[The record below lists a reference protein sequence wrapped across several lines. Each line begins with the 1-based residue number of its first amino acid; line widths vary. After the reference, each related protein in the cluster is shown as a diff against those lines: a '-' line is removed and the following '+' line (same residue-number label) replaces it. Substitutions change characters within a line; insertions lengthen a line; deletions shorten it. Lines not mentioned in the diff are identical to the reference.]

1 MLHEAATKAKAGIRG
16 LEHTCVAIPAKA
28 GIQGNCSVA
37 CPRIKCGG
45 NEPHPIEPIE
55 RMPAVGFQGLRGNWT
70 KVAFRNM
77 WGRYSFSMPENAAQ
91 RGVSAVG
98 QPIEPPTK
106 LKLVASMEVAEALTL
121 RTRACCFAH

>member
-1 MLHEAATKAKAGIRG
+1 
-16 LEHTCVAIPAKA
+16 
-28 GIQGNCSVA
+28 
-37 CPRIKCGG
+37 
-45 NEPHPIEPIE
+45 
-55 RMPAVGFQGLRGNWT
+55 
-70 KVAFRNM
+70 M

-106 LKLVASMEVAEALTL
+106 LKLVANMEAAEALTL